1 MYMKNRISSWVLTL
15 GLGFAFTLASGL
27 NRATLAQYK
36 TPENDGYQSN
46 EQDALLG
53 GNSSSGFNPL
63 ELMHRINQMNRRGMD
78 EFNHDSQMN
87 IQNSAEEFKRLQ
99 QERFRQQEQSPSPE
113 STTENK

>member
-1 MYMKNRISSWVLTL
+1 MYMKNKIFTWGVTL
-15 GLGFAFTLASGL
+15 SVGFALALVSGL
-27 NRATLAQYK
+27 DRATLAQSK

-46 EQDALLG
+46 EQDALF
-53 GNSSSGFNPL
+53 GNSSGGLNPL

-78 EFNHDSQMN
+78 EFNNDSQMN

-113 STTENK
+113 SITENK